1 MSESRSIWGNIRH
14 PVVSLRELCG
24 GEAAYPLL
32 LLFGLN
38 AVDELDRAAF
48 GVLLPNIREHFN
60 LDLSTMLAI
69 VALSSVAAL
78 ALQVPIAQLAD
89 RSKRIPIAVV
99 GALVWGLFSGLTGI
113 AMGVIVLT
121 VARSGSSLGK
131 AVVDPTHN
139 SLIADYYPIEVRAK
153 VFSFH
158 RSANAVGAFVGPLSA
173 GFLAYYFGWRTPFL
187 IFTIPTVILAVLA
200 IKLREPIRGFWERKA
215 MGVSDEIANTE
226 EEAPSFSESWRTVQ
240 KVQSLRRIWYSLPF
254 LATGLIGFGTLA
266 SLLYDQEFGLDER
279 ARGIA
284 AAIADFKR
292 SCAFPYAAKSPLAS
306 AACPSASACFALASA
321 FAKSVVP
328 VVGLPE
334 PVDAPLSDVP
344 ELPANT

>member
-1 MSESRSIWGNIRH
+1 VSEPRSIWGNIRH

-187 IFTIPTVILAVLA
+187 IFTIPTVILAIMA
-200 IKLREPIRGFWERKA
+200 IKLREPIRGFWER
-215 MGVSDEIANTE
+215 
-226 EEAPSFSESWRTVQ
+226 
-240 KVQSLRRIWYSLPF
+240 
-254 LATGLIGFGTLA
+254 
-266 SLLYDQEFGLDER
+266 
-279 ARGIA
+279 
-284 AAIADFKR
+284 
-292 SCAFPYAAKSPLAS
+292 
-306 AACPSASACFALASA
+306 
-321 FAKSVVP
+321 
-328 VVGLPE
+328 
-334 PVDAPLSDVP
+334 
-344 ELPANT
+344 

>member
-1 MSESRSIWGNIRH
+1 MLHKEIAYSVLDLA
-14 PVVSLRELCG
+14 VVSEGKSFRET
-24 GEAAYPLL
+24 
-32 LLFGLN
+32 F
-38 AVDELDRAAF
+38 DD
-48 GVLLPNIREHFN
+48 
-60 LDLSTMLAI
+60 
-69 VALSSVAAL
+69 SVA
-78 ALQVPIAQLAD
+78 IAQLAD

-173 GFLAYYFGWRTPFL
+173 GFLAHYFGWRTPFL

-215 MGVSDEIANTE
+215 MGVTDEVANTE

-240 KVQSLRRIWYSLPF
+240 KVQSLKRIWYSLPF

-292 SCAFPYAAKSPLAS
+292 SCAFPYAVKSPFARADLE
-306 AACPSASACFALASA
+306 SASACRASASALAKS
-321 FAKSVVP
+321 FAP
-328 VVGLPE
+328 VVGFPE
-334 PVDAPLSDVP
+334 PVDSPLPDVP
-344 ELPANT
+344 ESPANT